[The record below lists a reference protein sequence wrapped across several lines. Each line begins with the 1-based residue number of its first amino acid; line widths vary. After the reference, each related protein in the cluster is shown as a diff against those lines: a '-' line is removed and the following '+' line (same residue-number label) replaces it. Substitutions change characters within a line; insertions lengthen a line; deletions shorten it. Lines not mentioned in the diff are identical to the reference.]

1 MCGANSIVVV
11 VVVVVIRL
19 NPVTDT
25 GHYLMPC
32 VVSLLLQLHSLFLLL
47 LLLLCL
53 PFVAVPVKGRG
64 CWGRSFLSTCL
75 QHVRHSVLVDDA
87 GVACVAFGSAAAT
100 AGAAAAGGVTLLCW
114 LCCHVAVHSI
124 ITTSA
129 AAPHCACLPTLPNV
143 LQLLYSPIAGRWPV
157 PSPSLALSLLSALL
171 CLLFCRCSV
180 SCCSS
185 RPG

>member
-47 LLLLCL
+47 LLCL
-53 PFVAVPVKGRG
+53 PFVAVPVKGRW
-64 CWGRSFLSTCL
+64 CWGHSFLSTCL

-87 GVACVAFGSAAAT
+87 GVPCVAFGS
-100 AGAAAAGGVTLLCW
+100 AAAAGGVTLLCW

-157 PSPSLALSLLSALL
+157 PLSLSFCSALFA
-171 CLLFCRCSV
+171 LLSLQRLLLLISAWV
-180 SCCSS
+180 KS
-185 RPG
+185 RFLTF

>member
-1 MCGANSIVVV
+1 MCGANSIV

-32 VVSLLLQLHSLFLLL
+32 VVSLLLQLHLLL
-47 LLLLCL
+47 PPSFPL
-53 PFVAVPVKGRG
+53 PSAAASALPAFCCCSSEGRG
-64 CWGRSFLSTCL
+64 CWGHSFLSTCL

-87 GVACVAFGSAAAT
+87 AVACVALGSAAAV
-100 AGAAAAGGVTLLCW
+100 AAAGGVALLCW

-143 LQLLYSPIAGRWPV
+143 LQLL
-157 PSPSLALSLLSALL
+157 
-171 CLLFCRCSV
+171 
-180 SCCSS
+180 
-185 RPG
+185 